1 MLGIETEVSV
11 VLATKQIPLEEVLNL
26 TPGTMISF
34 EKAYDEPL
42 EMNLGDES
50 IASGEAVKVGDKFG
64 IRVRYLN
71 NGDTP
76 LDL

>member
-1 MLGIETEVSV
+1 M
-11 VLATKQIPLEEVLNL
+11 LATKQISLEEVLNF

-42 EMNLGDES
+42 VMQLGQEA

-64 IRVRYLN
+64 IRVRDLN
-71 NGDTP
+71 DGDTP